1 MSSSSAS
8 ISRRTVIA
16 GGLAT
21 AAALTLAACGS
32 KTGLTEK
39 NGVTTISIGATPKPH
54 VEILQWVQDNL
65 TEGTGIKLDIVSIND
80 YQTPN
85 TSLNDGSLAANFFQT
100 PNFLA
105 QQNKDKGYSL
115 VSIANVHIEPM
126 GIYTSKG
133 YKDVKEI
140 KEGGTIVLNN
150 DPANTARGLKL
161 LAQAGLIELDKSAE
175 LPSDTDV
182 TSNPKKLKFTT
193 VDGAQVYKSMPDA
206 EAAVINGNYA
216 IDAGLNPKKDALVLE
231 KGGKDSEYPNQLVVR
246 KDDKD
251 NEHLKKLAK
260 LLNDEKLR
268 DYITKTWPNEAV
280 IPAF

>member
-1 MSSSSAS
+1 MSSV

-21 AAALTLAACGS
+21 AAALTLAACS
-32 KTGLTEK
+32 KSGKGEVKGIKVDGDTA
-39 NGVTTISIGATPKPH
+39 TITIGATPKPH
-54 VEILQWVQDNL
+54 VEILKWVQDNL
-65 TEGTGIKLDIVSIND
+65 TKGSGIKLDI
-80 YQTPN
+80 
-85 TSLNDGSLAANFFQT
+85 
-100 PNFLA
+100 
-105 QQNKDKGYSL
+105 
-115 VSIANVHIEPM
+115 
-126 GIYTSKG
+126 
-133 YKDVKEI
+133 KEI

-268 DYITKTWPNEAV
+268 DYINKTWPDGAV
-280 IPAF
+280 VAAF

>member
-1 MSSSSAS
+1 MSSV

-21 AAALTLAACGS
+21 AAALTLAACS
-32 KTGLTEK
+32 KSGKGEVKGIKVDGDTA
-39 NGVTTISIGATPKPH
+39 TITIGATPKPH
-54 VEILQWVQDNL
+54 VEILKWVQDNL
-65 TEGTGIKLDIVSIND
+65 TKGSGIKLDIKEIND

-85 TSLNDGSLAANFFQT
+85 SSLEDGSLAANFYQT

-105 QQNKDKGYSL
+105 QQNKEKGYDF
-115 VSIANVHIEPM
+115 VSIADVHIEPM

-133 YKDVKEI
+133 YKDVKDI

-182 TSNPKKLKFTT
+182 TSNPKK
-193 VDGAQVYKSMPDA
+193 
-206 EAAVINGNYA
+206 
-216 IDAGLNPKKDALVLE
+216 DALVLE

-246 KDDKD
+246 KEDKD

-268 DYITKTWPNEAV
+268 DYINKTWPDGAV
-280 IPAF
+280 VAAF